1 MCTTHWG
8 KVNTA
13 FIEQTHISQNY
24 SNVSQELSQLK
35 NTRLTQADTVY
46 FQSFT
51 TNPIIKLSKCWL
63 PETRMRQIHSH
74 SVSFSSFLRTSH
86 CCRRDIRPAGPS
98 IWADMAPLVFA
109 HTNNLTFRK
118 KNNRSDSVSVFLSL
132 QIVSC
137 DKIWNLYK
145 ITQGLTYSVLVSKCL
160 LRTSA
165 LMNYL
170 LKA

>member
-1 MCTTHWG
+1 MYTTHWG
-8 KVNTA
+8 KVYMTHWGKVSKA
-13 FIEQTHISQNY
+13 SIEQTHISQNY

-35 NTRLTQADTVY
+35 NTRLTQADTAY
-46 FQSFT
+46 FQSST

-74 SVSFSSFLRTSH
+74 SVSFSFLLRISH
-86 CCRRDIRPAGPS
+86 CCRRDIRPAGSS

-118 KNNRSDSVSVFLSL
+118 KKNYRSDSVSVLLPL

-137 DKIWNLYK
+137 N
-145 ITQGLTYSVLVSKCL
+145 
-160 LRTSA
+160 R
-165 LMNYL
+165 
-170 LKA
+170 

>member
-1 MCTTHWG
+1 MYMTNWG
-8 KVNTA
+8 KVNA
-13 FIEQTHISQNY
+13 ASIEQTHISQNY

-35 NTRLTQADTVY
+35 NTRLTQAGTVD

-63 PETRMRQIHSH
+63 PETRMWQTHPN

-86 CCRRDIRPAGPS
+86 CCRKDIRSAGSS

-118 KNNRSDSVSVFLSL
+118 KKNQPIEVTQF
-132 QIVSC
+132 QCSC
-137 DKIWNLYK
+137 LYK
-145 ITQGLTYSVLVSKCL
+145 LFSATVKNETYIK
-160 LRTSA
+160 
-165 LMNYL
+165 
-170 LKA
+170 